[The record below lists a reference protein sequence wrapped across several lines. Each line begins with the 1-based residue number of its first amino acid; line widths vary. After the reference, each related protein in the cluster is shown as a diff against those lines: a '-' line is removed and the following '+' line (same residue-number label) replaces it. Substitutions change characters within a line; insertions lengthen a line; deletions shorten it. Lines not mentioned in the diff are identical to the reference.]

1 VAQRGKPSPRA
12 RSGADR
18 TAVALIESTQSLGER
33 LREERDRKGLT
44 LRELAR
50 RIEVSPSLVSQI
62 ETGKIRPSVR
72 TLYAMLDEY
81 DVTVEQLF
89 AGSGSTV
96 VVDGFDASS
105 RPAGAA
111 APADRPLAPARRKRR
126 RSAEDRVQRADS
138 RRVIELE
145 SGVRWE
151 RLTTTGDDDVDVDF
165 HATVYD
171 VGGAS
176 SPEGQLVRH
185 QGREFGYVLSGR
197 LGITVGSEAYV
208 LEAGDSISFDST
220 LPHRLHND
228 GDEPLSAI
236 WFVLGR

>member
-1 VAQRGKPSPRA
+1 VTERKPRA
-12 RSGADR
+12 KGRG
-18 TAVALIESTQSLGER
+18 TAHTAAAELIESNHRLGER
-33 LREERDRKGLT
+33 LRLERDRKGLT

-50 RIEVSPSLVSQI
+50 RLEVSPSLISQI

-72 TLYAMLDEY
+72 TLYAMLQEY
-81 DVTVEQLF
+81 DVSVEQLF
-89 AGSGSTV
+89 ADAGMPAETV
-96 VVDGFDASS
+96 TEPGPEPDPQ
-105 RPAGAA
+105 PA
-111 APADRPLAPARRKRR
+111 PLRTRQRLSPQ
-126 RSAEDRVQRADS
+126 DRVQRAND

-151 RLTTTGDDDVDVDF
+151 RLTTTGDDAVDF

-185 QGREFGYVLSGR
+185 HGREFGYIVSGR
-197 LGITVGSEAYV
+197 LGVKVGDEEYV

-220 LPHRLHND
+220 IPHRLHND

>member
-1 VAQRGKPSPRA
+1 VAERSKPTSKGRV
-12 RSGADR
+12 
-18 TAVALIESTQSLGER
+18 TAHAATAELIESNHSVGER
-33 LREERDRKGLT
+33 LRLERDRKGLT

-50 RIEVSPSLVSQI
+50 RLEVSPSLISQI

-72 TLYAMLDEY
+72 TLYAMLQEY
-81 DVTVEQLF
+81 DVSVEQLF
-89 AGSGSTV
+89 ADAGTPAKGDHEPGPEPGS
-96 VVDGFDASS
+96 DPDPQPAPLRS
-105 RPAGAA
+105 RQRLGPH
-111 APADRPLAPARRKRR
+111 
-126 RSAEDRVQRADS
+126 DRVQRAND

-151 RLTTTGDDDVDVDF
+151 RLTTTGDDAVDF

-185 QGREFGYVLSGR
+185 HGREFGYILSGR
-197 LGITVGSEAYV
+197 LGVKVGDEEYV

-220 LPHRLHND
+220 IPHRLHND